1 MMGTCLF
8 LAWWTGAASAPA
20 AAELALDEQRPP
32 PDTRPWSVVWVRGP
46 GCQQLAD
53 LLAGGEAGRVGP
65 DLRASCIEQRAD
77 LLVARRLAS
86 FDLVPVAVPR
96 NFDPRKVAAVA
107 AGVAGGPHSVLAARV
122 AERLGRALQV
132 PSTLLAASPDSGS
145 DDAAEAALER
155 AAALVPVPERRLVR
169 GANPGAAVRALPPG
183 SLLVL
188 GAPGGTWWRRQLTG
202 PGHQLQAAAPAGA
215 ILVRSGPRRCF
226 QDMDEPAAMGPQMP
240 AGEARRLA
248 TDAVVPV
255 AEQGCLVGLV
265 RRRALESADP
275 AAPLGALMEA
285 PVFVRLDDDL
295 SRAAGLSTFLEGA
308 PVPVVDADGR
318 LSGLL
323 DLSSRARPQ

>member
-1 MMGTCLF
+1 MMGPCPF
-8 LAWWTGAASAPA
+8 LTRQAGAALAPA
-20 AAELALDEQRPP
+20 AEPAMDEKRPLSG
-32 PDTRPWSVVWVRGP
+32 TRPWSVVWARGP
-46 GCQQLAD
+46 GCRDLAD

-77 LLVARRLAS
+77 LLVARRLSS
-86 FDLVPVAVPR
+86 FDLIPVVVPR
-96 NFDPRKVAAVA
+96 NFDPRKIAAVA

-122 AERLGRALQV
+122 AGRLGRALRV
-132 PSTLLAASPDSGS
+132 PTTLLAASPDSGS
-145 DDAAEAALER
+145 DDAAEAALDR
-155 AAALVPVPERRLVR
+155 AAALVPAPERRLVR
-169 GANPGAAVRALPPG
+169 AANPGAAVRALPPG

-215 ILVRSGPRRCF
+215 VLVRSGPRRCF
-226 QDMDEPAAMGPQMP
+226 QEMDEPVAMGPHMP

-248 TDAVVPV
+248 TGAVVPV

-275 AAPLGALMEA
+275 SAPLGALMEA
-285 PVFVRLDDDL
+285 PAFVRLDDDL
-295 SRAAGLSTFLEGA
+295 SRAAALSHFLEGS
-308 PVPVVDADGR
+308 PVPVVDAGGR

-323 DLSSRARPQ
+323 HLSARTRPR